1 MLEKTSR
8 ALIEIYKEERMAHR
22 DELVQFPKFRQWK
35 KEYIRAITSDDAE
48 ATEALKEEVLV
59 DPVQVTEVQL
69 APKKESKMDAA
80 HRIYQEIV
88 NENAGKLPARKDVM
102 TVFQEE
108 LGMSAGYASTAH
120 NTVKQRFIK

>member
-1 MLEKTSR
+1 M
-8 ALIEIYKEERMAHR
+8 ALLALYKEERDLWR
-22 DELVQFPKFRQWK
+22 DPVHAFLPFVKWK
-35 KEYIRAITSDDAE
+35 QQYLIDIANDDAE